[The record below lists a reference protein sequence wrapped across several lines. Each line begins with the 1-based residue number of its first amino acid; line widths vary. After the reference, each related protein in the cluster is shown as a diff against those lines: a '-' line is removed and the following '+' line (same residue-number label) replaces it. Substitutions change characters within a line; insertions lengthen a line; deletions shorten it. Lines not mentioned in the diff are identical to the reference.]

1 MLRTTVSRV
10 GDSLPDIY
18 IDNETAI
25 PPRGKFFERMTVF
38 PPILIPL
45 FVPFCERLCM
55 MRPEALS
62 DSVIRYQ

>member
-25 PPRGKFFERMTVF
+25 PPRGKIFKKDDGF
-38 PPILIPL
+38 PPD
-45 FVPFCERLCM
+45 
-55 MRPEALS
+55 S
-62 DSVIRYQ
+62 DTAVYSFL